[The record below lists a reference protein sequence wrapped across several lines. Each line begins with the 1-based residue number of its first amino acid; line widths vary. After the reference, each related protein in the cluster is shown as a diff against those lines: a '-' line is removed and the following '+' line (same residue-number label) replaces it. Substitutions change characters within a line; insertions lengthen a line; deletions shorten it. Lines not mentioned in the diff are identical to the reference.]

1 MDKFKIVI
9 DGQEYETE
17 AASED
22 QAKEKIQ
29 NHLNKNKTTNNNKTK
44 NENNSKTKN
53 TETVMS
59 EEANTRTIVDYKI
72 FTSDSSSSLQLSVK
86 SCINNSSKNKTW
98 EPIGGVSICD
108 YQGKGMLGGT
118 SRYEFA
124 QAMVCYY
131 IKK

>member
-29 NHLNKNKTTNNNKTK
+29 NHLNKNKNKTK

-53 TETVMS
+53 KETAMS
-59 EEANTRTIVDYKI
+59 EKSNTRTIVDYKI
-72 FTSDSSSSLQLSVK
+72 FTSDSSYSLELSVK
-86 SCINNSSKNKTW
+86 SCISDSSKSKTW

-108 YQGKGMLGGT
+108 YQGKGMIGGT

-131 IKK
+131 TKK